1 MSVSSTIDRRG
12 DTMRA
17 VTWMSGAIVS
27 FIAMAVA
34 GRAVSLGF
42 DTFEIML
49 YRSLTGVTIIAVVL
63 SLRHRW
69 GDVTTRN
76 IGTQTVRNLCH
87 FTGQNLWFYAI
98 TVIPLAQVFALEFS
112 SPIWVMLLAPLVL
125 GEKLTRVR
133 GISALI
139 GFVGVLI
146 VARPGASTISPGLMA
161 AAGAAV
167 GFAITAVL
175 TRRLTRDETILGIL
189 FWLTVLQAIFGLVC
203 AAYDGDIALPTAD
216 AAPWLVLIGCAG
228 LLAHFCLTTAL
239 SLAPAAVV
247 MPVDFA
253 RLPLAAIVGAMAY
266 AEPLDPY
273 VLLGAAVIFGGN
285 YLNIWTETR
294 R

>member
-12 DTMRA
+12 DTVRA

-146 VARPGASTISPGLMA
+146 VARPGASTLSPGLMA

-203 AAYDGDIALPTAD
+203 AAYDGDVALPTAD

>member
-12 DTMRA
+12 DTVRA